1 MRCALITGTSR
12 GLGAALAADLVARG
26 WRVMGCARGP
36 APAGLAA
43 PGYAHL
49 RVDLADLEAVRAT
62 FDAARPE
69 LAPLADAE
77 RAALVHNAAVMAID
91 PIPEL
96 GLERTLEALALNVA
110 VPLWLTGWFL
120 RSTSPGADVRVVEI
134 SSGAALRPYPG
145 WPVYCAS
152 KAALRMAGQVLAEE
166 AGAVESLRGRRI
178 AVLSY
183 APHVVATG
191 MQAEIRATAA
201 ERFPRRARFVELHET
216 GALVAP
222 EAPAA
227 DLAARLEA
235 DAPEGYAEARFTP

>member
-12 GLGAALAADLVARG
+12 GLGAALAAELLARG
-26 WRVMGCARGP
+26 WCVVGCARGP
-36 APAGLAA
+36 APAALAG
-43 PGYAHL
+43 PMYAHL
-49 RVDLADLEAVRAT
+49 RVDLADPRAVRAT

-69 LAPLADAE
+69 LAPLAQAE

-91 PIPEL
+91 PVPEL
-96 GLERTLEALALNVA
+96 DLDRTLEALVLNVA

-120 RSTSPGADVRVVEI
+120 RATTAGADLRIVEV

-145 WPVYCAS
+145 WPVYCAA
-152 KAALRMAGQVLAEE
+152 KAALRMACQVLAEE
-166 AGAVESLRGRRI
+166 AGEVESLQGRRI

-183 APHVVATG
+183 APHVVATA
-191 MQAEIRATAA
+191 MQEEIRAAGD
-201 ERFPRRARFVELHET
+201 ERFPRRARFVEMHAT
-216 GALVAP
+216 GALVPP

-235 DAPEGYAEARFTP
+235 DAPERYAEARFTP